1 MISSVTGK
9 RVVRNVLSERLVMEK
24 TMENREYQVHLGEN
38 EFGLF
43 KERKKPEGVG
53 SQQAQWEIRSK

>member
-24 TMENREYQVHLGEN
+24 TMENREYQVHLGGN

-43 KERKKPEGVG
+43 KERKEG
-53 SQQAQWEIRSK
+53 